1 MLGWL
6 TRLETVHKAET
17 AAQREAIYR
26 FRYQIYI
33 EELKYNYAADHERKW
48 LRQDE
53 DDEAGSTLLY
63 TGSLDDIT
71 STVRVRAW
79 KPGQVPPAVFQT
91 ASMDRFPGIERLGV
105 SHIGRMIIRRS
116 LRGKLVLP
124 SLLAGGYEFLVGE
137 KGMDLA
143 FLDCVPGIVRH
154 YRQLGARPY
163 GGRLIDL
170 GYSPGIPL
178 VIVLSDYAHLKR
190 SGSIVAP
197 LVRKYFGP
205 GKRPPLDLEPY
216 RHLFDSEQV
225 PVEFDPE
232 KVWEALQDRL
242 LAGGEAIPTFVDA
255 LSPGA
260 LFHLS
265 ESGYL
270 LNVKAGDLI
279 TRAGIGQREMFVILE
294 GACEVEGDVEG
305 EAKRIALLEK
315 GDLFGE
321 IAFFSESGERTA
333 TVRALS
339 DCKLLV
345 LRQKFL
351 DELTTN
357 DPEAACQILL
367 NVSRIMAER
376 MSGMVR
382 ASAASASDVDS

>member
-6 TRLETVHKAET
+6 TRLDTVHKAET
-17 AAQREAIYR
+17 DAEREAIYR

-33 EELKYNYAADHERKW
+33 EELKYNYEADHERKW
-48 LRQDE
+48 LRQPA
-53 DDEAGSTLLY
+53 DDEEGTTLLY
-63 TGSLDDIT
+63 TGRPDDIT

-79 KPGQVPPAVFQT
+79 KPGHVPPAVFAMT
-91 ASMDRFPGIERLGV
+91 SMERFPGIEKLGV
-105 SHIGRMIIRRS
+105 SHIGRMMIRRS

-137 KGMDLA
+137 QGADLA

-197 LVRKYFGP
+197 LVKKYFGP
-205 GKRPPLDLEPY
+205 GKRPPLDLAPY
-216 RHLFDSEQV
+216 RHLFESGEV

-242 LAGGEAIPTFVDA
+242 LASDETIPTFVDA

-270 LNVKAGDLI
+270 LDVKGGDLI

-294 GACEVEGDVEG
+294 GACEVEGAG
-305 EAKRIALLEK
+305 KRIALLEK

-339 DCKLLV
+339 NCKLLV
-345 LRQKFL
+345 LRQKFM
-351 DELTTN
+351 DELVRN

-376 MSGMVR
+376 MGGMVR
-382 ASAASASDVDS
+382 AEASAADADA

>member
-6 TRLETVHKAET
+6 TKLETVHKAET
-17 AAQREAIYR
+17 AAEREAIYR

-33 EELKYNYAADHERKW
+33 EELKYNYEADHERKW
-48 LRQDE
+48 LKQAEDE
-53 DDEAGSTLLY
+53 QPWTTLLY
-63 TGSLDDIT
+63 TGSPDDIS
-71 STVRVRAW
+71 STVRVQAW
-79 KPGQVPPAVFQT
+79 KPGEVPPAVFALT
-91 ASMDRFPGIERLGV
+91 SMERFPGIERLGV
-105 SHIGRMIIRRS
+105 SHIGRMMIRRS

-137 KGMDLA
+137 KGADLA

-197 LVRKYFGP
+197 LVKKYFGP

-242 LAGGEAIPTFVDA
+242 LASDEAIPTFVDA

-270 LNVKAGDLI
+270 LDVKAGDLI

-294 GACEVEGDVEG
+294 GACEVEG
-305 EAKRIALLEK
+305 ASKRIALLEK

-333 TVRALS
+333 TVRALT

-376 MSGMVR
+376 MGGMVR
-382 ASAASASDVDS
+382 AAAASAPDAEP

>member
-6 TRLETVHKAET
+6 TRLDTVHKAET
-17 AAQREAIYR
+17 AAEREAIYR

-48 LRQDE
+48 LRQAE
-53 DDEAGSTLLY
+53 DDEPSTTLLY
-63 TGSLDDIT
+63 TGSPDDIT

-79 KPGQVPPAVFQT
+79 KPGQVPPAVFQAT
-91 ASMDRFPGIERLGV
+91 SMDRFPGIEGLGV
-105 SHIGRMIIRRS
+105 SHIGRMMIRRS

-124 SLLAGGYEFLVGE
+124 SLLAGGYDFLVGE
-137 KGMDLA
+137 RGADLA

-197 LVRKYFGP
+197 LVKKYFGP

-216 RHLFDSEQV
+216 RHLFESEQV

-232 KVWEALQDRL
+232 KVWEALQDGL
-242 LAGGEAIPTFVDA
+242 LAGDEAIPTFVDA

-270 LNVKAGDLI
+270 LHVKAGDLI

-294 GACEVEGDVEG
+294 GACEVEG
-305 EAKRIALLEK
+305 EARRIALLDK
-315 GDLFGE
+315 GDLIGE
-321 IAFFSESGERTA
+321 IAFFSESGEHTA

-382 ASAASASDVDS
+382 ASAASASDAEA

>member
-1 MLGWL
+1 MFGWL
-6 TRLETVHKAET
+6 TKLDTVHKAET
-17 AAQREAIYR
+17 EKEREAIYR

-48 LRQDE
+48 LRQAE
-53 DDEAGSTLLY
+53 DDEPGTTLLY
-63 TGSLDDIT
+63 TGPTDDIT

-79 KPGQVPPAVFQT
+79 KAGQVPPAVFQAT
-91 ASMDRFPGIERLGV
+91 SMDRFPGIEGLGV
-105 SHIGRMIIRRS
+105 SHIGRMMIRRS

-137 KGMDLA
+137 RGADLA

-197 LVRKYFGP
+197 LVKKYFGP
-205 GKRPPLDLEPY
+205 GKRAPLDLAPY
-216 RHLFDSEQV
+216 RHLFESEDV

-242 LAGGEAIPTFVDA
+242 LASEEAIPTFVDA

-265 ESGYL
+265 ESGSL
-270 LNVKAGDLI
+270 LAVKAGDLI

-294 GACEVEGDVEG
+294 GACEVEGAG
-305 EAKRIALLEK
+305 RRLALLEK

-321 IAFFSESGERTA
+321 IAFFSEAGERTA

-339 DCKLLV
+339 DCRLLV

-351 DELTTN
+351 EELTTN

-376 MSGMVR
+376 MGAMVR
-382 ASAASASDVDS
+382 AAAAAAPEADS

>member
-6 TRLETVHKAET
+6 TRLDTVHKAET
-17 AAQREAIYR
+17 DAEREAIYR

-33 EELKYNYAADHERKW
+33 EELKYNYEADHERKW
-48 LRQDE
+48 LRQPA
-53 DDEAGSTLLY
+53 DDEEGTTLLY
-63 TGSLDDIT
+63 TGRPDDIT

-79 KPGQVPPAVFQT
+79 KPGQVPPAVFAMT
-91 ASMDRFPGIERLGV
+91 SMERFPGIEKLGV
-105 SHIGRMIIRRS
+105 SHIGRMMIRRS

-137 KGMDLA
+137 QGADLA

-197 LVRKYFGP
+197 LVKKYFGP
-205 GKRPPLDLEPY
+205 GKRPPLDLAPY
-216 RHLFDSEQV
+216 RHLFESGEV

-242 LAGGEAIPTFVDA
+242 LASDETIPTFVDA

-270 LNVKAGDLI
+270 LDVKGDDLI

-294 GACEVEGDVEG
+294 GACEVEGAG
-305 EAKRIALLEK
+305 KRIALLEK

-321 IAFFSESGERTA
+321 SAFFSESGERTA

-339 DCKLLV
+339 NCKLLV
-345 LRQKFL
+345 LRQKFM
-351 DELTTN
+351 DELVRN

-376 MSGMVR
+376 MGGMVR
-382 ASAASASDVDS
+382 AEASAADADA

>member
-6 TRLETVHKAET
+6 TRLDTVHKAET
-17 AAQREAIYR
+17 QEEREAIYR

-33 EELKYNYAADHERKW
+33 EELKYNYEADHERKW
-48 LRQDE
+48 LRQGE
-53 DDEAGSTLLY
+53 DDQPTTTLLY
-63 TGSLDDIT
+63 TGTPDDIT

-79 KPGQVPPAVFQT
+79 KPGEVPPAVFALT
-91 ASMDRFPGIERLGV
+91 SMDRFPGIEGLGV
-105 SHIGRMIIRRS
+105 SHIGRMMIRRS

-137 KGMDLA
+137 KGADLA

-197 LVRKYFGP
+197 LVKKYFGP
-205 GKRPPLDLEPY
+205 GKRAPLDLAPY
-216 RHLFDSEQV
+216 RHLFESETV

-242 LAGGEAIPTFVDA
+242 LAGEESIPTFVDA

-270 LNVKAGDLI
+270 LDVKAGDLI

-294 GACEVEGDVEG
+294 GACEVEGASG
-305 EAKRIALLEK
+305 RIALLEK

-321 IAFFSESGERTA
+321 IAFFSEAGERTA

-339 DCKLLV
+339 DSKLLV

-376 MSGMVR
+376 MGAMVR
-382 ASAASASDVDS
+382 TAAAAPDAEA

>member
-6 TRLETVHKAET
+6 TRLDTVHKAET
-17 AAQREAIYR
+17 DAEREAIYR

-33 EELKYNYAADHERKW
+33 EELKYNYEADHERKW
-48 LRQDE
+48 LRQPA
-53 DDEAGSTLLY
+53 DDEEGTTLLY
-63 TGSLDDIT
+63 TGRPDDIT

-79 KPGQVPPAVFQT
+79 KPGQVPPAVFAMT
-91 ASMDRFPGIERLGV
+91 SMERFPGIEKLGV
-105 SHIGRMIIRRS
+105 SHIGRMMIRRS

-137 KGMDLA
+137 QGADLA

-197 LVRKYFGP
+197 LVKKYFGP
-205 GKRPPLDLEPY
+205 GKRPPLDLAPY
-216 RHLFDSEQV
+216 RHLFESGEV

-242 LAGGEAIPTFVDA
+242 LASDETIPTFVDA

-270 LNVKAGDLI
+270 LDVKGGDLI

-294 GACEVEGDVEG
+294 GACEVEGAG
-305 EAKRIALLEK
+305 KRIALLEK

-339 DCKLLV
+339 NCKLLV
-345 LRQKFL
+345 LRQKFM
-351 DELTTN
+351 DELVRN

-376 MSGMVR
+376 MGGMVR
-382 ASAASASDVDS
+382 AEARAADADA

>member
-6 TRLETVHKAET
+6 TRLDTVHKAET
-17 AAQREAIYR
+17 DAEREAIYR
-26 FRYQIYI
+26 FRYHIYI
-33 EELKYNYAADHERKW
+33 EELKYNYEADHERKW
-48 LRQDE
+48 LRQPA
-53 DDEAGSTLLY
+53 DDEEGTTLLY
-63 TGSLDDIT
+63 TGRPDDIT

-79 KPGQVPPAVFQT
+79 KPGQVPPAVFAMT
-91 ASMDRFPGIERLGV
+91 SMERFPGIEKLGV
-105 SHIGRMIIRRS
+105 SHIGRMMIRRS

-137 KGMDLA
+137 QGADLA

-163 GGRLIDL
+163 GGHLIDL

-197 LVRKYFGP
+197 LVKKYFGP
-205 GKRPPLDLEPY
+205 GKRPPLDLAPY
-216 RHLFDSEQV
+216 RHLFESGEV

-242 LAGGEAIPTFVDA
+242 LASDETIPTFVDA

-270 LNVKAGDLI
+270 LDVKGGDLI

-294 GACEVEGDVEG
+294 GACEVEGA
-305 EAKRIALLEK
+305 AKRIALLEK

-339 DCKLLV
+339 NCKLLV
-345 LRQKFL
+345 LRQKFM
-351 DELTTN
+351 DELVRN

-376 MSGMVR
+376 MGGMVR
-382 ASAASASDVDS
+382 AEASAADADA

>member
-1 MLGWL
+1 MFGWL
-6 TRLETVHKAET
+6 TRLDTVHKAET
-17 AAQREAIYR
+17 AAEREAIYR

-48 LRQDE
+48 LRQPA
-53 DDEAGSTLLY
+53 DDEEGTTLLY
-63 TGSLDDIT
+63 TGRPDDIT

-79 KPGQVPPAVFQT
+79 KPGQVPPAVFAMT
-91 ASMDRFPGIERLGV
+91 SMERFPGIEKLGV
-105 SHIGRMIIRRS
+105 SHIGRMMIRRS

-137 KGMDLA
+137 QGADLA

-197 LVRKYFGP
+197 LVKKYFGP
-205 GKRPPLDLEPY
+205 GKRPPLDLAPY
-216 RHLFDSEQV
+216 RHLFESGEV

-242 LAGGEAIPTFVDA
+242 LASDETIPTFVDA

-270 LNVKAGDLI
+270 LDVKGGDLI

-294 GACEVEGDVEG
+294 GACEVEGAG
-305 EAKRIALLEK
+305 KRIALLEK

-339 DCKLLV
+339 NCKLLV
-345 LRQKFL
+345 LRQKFM
-351 DELTTN
+351 DELVRN

-376 MSGMVR
+376 MGGMVR
-382 ASAASASDVDS
+382 AEASAADADA

>member
-6 TRLETVHKAET
+6 TKLETVHKAET
-17 AAQREAIYR
+17 AAEREAIYR

-33 EELKYNYAADHERKW
+33 EELKYNYEADHERKW
-48 LRQDE
+48 LKQAEDE
-53 DDEAGSTLLY
+53 QPWTTLLY
-63 TGSLDDIT
+63 TGSPDDIS
-71 STVRVRAW
+71 STVRVQAW
-79 KPGQVPPAVFQT
+79 KPGEVPPAVFALT
-91 ASMDRFPGIERLGV
+91 SMERFPGIERLGV
-105 SHIGRMIIRRS
+105 SHIGRMMIRRS

-137 KGMDLA
+137 MGADLA

-197 LVRKYFGP
+197 LVKKYFGP

-242 LAGGEAIPTFVDA
+242 LASDEAIPTFVDA

-270 LNVKAGDLI
+270 LDVKAGDLI

-294 GACEVEGDVEG
+294 GACEVEG
-305 EAKRIALLEK
+305 ASKRIALLEK

-333 TVRALS
+333 TVRALT

-376 MSGMVR
+376 MEGMVR
-382 ASAASASDVDS
+382 AAAASAPDAEP

>member
-17 AAQREAIYR
+17 AAEREAIYR

-33 EELKYNYAADHERKW
+33 EELKYNYEADHQRKW
-48 LRQDE
+48 LKQAEDE
-53 DDEAGSTLLY
+53 QPWTTLLY
-63 TGSLDDIT
+63 TGSPDDIS
-71 STVRVRAW
+71 STVRVQAW
-79 KPGQVPPAVFQT
+79 KPGEVPPAVFALT
-91 ASMDRFPGIERLGV
+91 SMERFPGIDRLGV
-105 SHIGRMIIRRS
+105 SHIGRMMIRRS

-137 KGMDLA
+137 KGADLA

-197 LVRKYFGP
+197 LVKKYFGP
-205 GKRPPLDLEPY
+205 GKRSPLDLEPY
-216 RHLFDSEQV
+216 RHLFESEQV

-232 KVWEALQDRL
+232 KVWAALQDRL
-242 LAGGEAIPTFVDA
+242 LASDEAIPTFVDA

-270 LNVKAGDLI
+270 LDVKAGDLI

-294 GACEVEGDVEG
+294 GACEVEG
-305 EAKRIALLEK
+305 ASKRIALLEK

-376 MSGMVR
+376 MGGMVR
-382 ASAASASDVDS
+382 AAAANAPDAEP

>member
-6 TRLETVHKAET
+6 TRLDTVHKAET
-17 AAQREAIYR
+17 DAEREAIYR

-33 EELKYNYAADHERKW
+33 EELKYNYEADHERKW
-48 LRQDE
+48 LRQPA
-53 DDEAGSTLLY
+53 DDEEGTTLLY
-63 TGSLDDIT
+63 TGRPDDIT

-79 KPGQVPPAVFQT
+79 KPGQVPPAVFAMT
-91 ASMDRFPGIERLGV
+91 SMERFPGIEKVGV
-105 SHIGRMIIRRS
+105 SHIGRMMIRRS

-137 KGMDLA
+137 QGADLA

-197 LVRKYFGP
+197 LVKKYFGP
-205 GKRPPLDLEPY
+205 GKRPPLDLAPY
-216 RHLFDSEQV
+216 RHLFESGEV

-242 LAGGEAIPTFVDA
+242 LASDETIPTFVDA

-270 LNVKAGDLI
+270 LDVKGGDLI

-294 GACEVEGDVEG
+294 GACEVEGAG
-305 EAKRIALLEK
+305 KRIALLEK

-339 DCKLLV
+339 NCKLLV
-345 LRQKFL
+345 LRQKFM
-351 DELTTN
+351 DELVRN

-376 MSGMVR
+376 MGGMVR
-382 ASAASASDVDS
+382 AEASAADADA

>member
-6 TRLETVHKAET
+6 TRLDTVHKAET
-17 AAQREAIYR
+17 DAEREAIYR

-33 EELKYNYAADHERKW
+33 EELKYNYEADHERKW
-48 LRQDE
+48 LRQPA
-53 DDEAGSTLLY
+53 DDEEGTTLLY
-63 TGSLDDIT
+63 TGRPDDIT

-79 KPGQVPPAVFQT
+79 KPGQVPPAVFAMT
-91 ASMDRFPGIERLGV
+91 SMERFPGIEKLGV
-105 SHIGRMIIRRS
+105 SHIGRMMIRRS

-137 KGMDLA
+137 QGADLA

-197 LVRKYFGP
+197 LVKKYFGP
-205 GKRPPLDLEPY
+205 GKRPPLDLAPY
-216 RHLFDSEQV
+216 RHLFESGEV

-242 LAGGEAIPTFVDA
+242 LASDETIPTFVDA

-270 LNVKAGDLI
+270 LDVKGGDLI

-294 GACEVEGDVEG
+294 GACEVEGAG
-305 EAKRIALLEK
+305 KRIALLEK

-339 DCKLLV
+339 NCKLLV
-345 LRQKFL
+345 LRQKFM
-351 DELTTN
+351 DELVRN
-357 DPEAACQILL
+357 DPAAACQILL

-376 MSGMVR
+376 MGGMVR
-382 ASAASASDVDS
+382 AEASAADADA

>member
-17 AAQREAIYR
+17 AAEREAIYR

-33 EELKYNYAADHERKW
+33 EELKYNYEADHERKW
-48 LRQDE
+48 LKQAEDE
-53 DDEAGSTLLY
+53 QPWTTLLY
-63 TGSLDDIT
+63 TGSPDNIS
-71 STVRVRAW
+71 STVRVQAW
-79 KPGQVPPAVFQT
+79 KPGEVPSAVFALT
-91 ASMDRFPGIERLGV
+91 SMDRFPGIEALGV
-105 SHIGRMIIRRS
+105 SHIGRMMIRRS

-137 KGMDLA
+137 KGADLA

-178 VIVLSDYAHLKR
+178 VIVLSDHAHLKR

-197 LVRKYFGP
+197 LVKKYFGP
-205 GKRPPLDLEPY
+205 GKRPPLDLAPY
-216 RHLFDSEQV
+216 RHLFESETV

-242 LAGGEAIPTFVDA
+242 LASEENIPTFVDA

-270 LNVKAGDLI
+270 LDVKAGDLI

-294 GACEVEGDVEG
+294 GACEVEG
-305 EAKRIALLEK
+305 ASKRIALLEK

-376 MSGMVR
+376 MGAMVR
-382 ASAASASDVDS
+382 TAAAPDADA

>member
-17 AAQREAIYR
+17 AAEREAIYR

-33 EELKYNYAADHERKW
+33 EELKYNYEADHERKW
-48 LRQDE
+48 LKQAEDE
-53 DDEAGSTLLY
+53 QPWTTLLY
-63 TGSLDDIT
+63 TGSPDDIS
-71 STVRVRAW
+71 STVRVQAW
-79 KPGQVPPAVFQT
+79 KPGEVPPAVFALT
-91 ASMDRFPGIERLGV
+91 SMERFPGIERLGV
-105 SHIGRMIIRRS
+105 SHIGRMMIRRS

-137 KGMDLA
+137 KGADLA

-178 VIVLSDYAHLKR
+178 VIVLSDYGHLKR

-197 LVRKYFGP
+197 LVKKYFGP
-205 GKRPPLDLEPY
+205 GKRAPLDLEPY

-232 KVWEALQDRL
+232 KVWAALQDRL
-242 LAGGEAIPTFVDA
+242 LAGDEAIPTFVDA

-270 LNVKAGDLI
+270 LDVKAGDLI

-294 GACEVEGDVEG
+294 GACEVEG
-305 EAKRIALLEK
+305 ASKRIALLEK

-376 MSGMVR
+376 MGGMVR
-382 ASAASASDVDS
+382 AAAASAPDAEP

>member
-6 TRLETVHKAET
+6 TKLETVHKAET
-17 AAQREAIYR
+17 AAEREAIYR

-33 EELKYNYAADHERKW
+33 EELKYNYEADHERKW
-48 LRQDE
+48 LKQAEDE
-53 DDEAGSTLLY
+53 QPWTALLY
-63 TGSLDDIT
+63 TGSPDNIS
-71 STVRVRAW
+71 STVRVQAW
-79 KPGQVPPAVFQT
+79 KPGEVPSAVFALT
-91 ASMDRFPGIERLGV
+91 SMDRFPGIEALGV
-105 SHIGRMIIRRS
+105 SHIGRMRLRSS
-116 LRGKLVLP
+116 LRGRLVLP

-137 KGMDLA
+137 KGADLA

-197 LVRKYFGP
+197 LVKKYFGP
-205 GKRPPLDLEPY
+205 GKRPPLDLAPY
-216 RHLFDSEQV
+216 RHLFESEAV

-242 LAGGEAIPTFVDA
+242 LASEESIPTFVDA

-270 LNVKAGDLI
+270 LDVKAGDLI

-294 GACEVEGDVEG
+294 GACEVEG
-305 EAKRIALLEK
+305 ASKRIALLEK

-339 DCKLLV
+339 ACKLLV

-376 MSGMVR
+376 MGAMVR
-382 ASAASASDVDS
+382 TAAAPDADA

>member
-17 AAQREAIYR
+17 AAEREAIYR

-53 DDEAGSTLLY
+53 DDEEGTTLLY
-63 TGSLDDIT
+63 TGSPDDIT

-79 KPGQVPPAVFQT
+79 KPGQVPSAVFQT
-91 ASMDRFPGIERLGV
+91 TSMERFPGIERLGV
-105 SHIGRMIIRRS
+105 SHIGRMMIRRS

-137 KGMDLA
+137 RGADLA

-197 LVRKYFGP
+197 LVKKYFGP

-216 RHLFDSEQV
+216 RHLFESEQV

-242 LAGGEAIPTFVDA
+242 LAGDEAIPTFVDA

-294 GACEVEGDVEG
+294 GACEVEGEG
-305 EAKRIALLEK
+305 KRIALLEK

-382 ASAASASDVDS
+382 ASAASASDAEA

>member
-6 TRLETVHKAET
+6 TKLETVHKAET
-17 AAQREAIYR
+17 AAEREAIYR
-26 FRYQIYI
+26 FRYQIYV
-33 EELKYNYAADHERKW
+33 EELRHDDEADHERKW
-48 LRQDE
+48 LKQEEDE
-53 DDEAGSTLLY
+53 QAGTTLLY
-63 TGSLDDIT
+63 TGTADEIT
-71 STVRVRAW
+71 STVRFQAW
-79 KPGQVPPAVFQT
+79 KPGEVPPAVFART
-91 ASMDRFPGIERLGV
+91 SMERFPAIERLGV
-105 SHIGRMIIRRS
+105 AHIGRMIVRRG

-137 KGMDLA
+137 MGADLA
-143 FLDCVPGIVRH
+143 FLDCVPGMVRS

-178 VIVLSDYAHLKR
+178 VIVLSDYEHLKR
-190 SGSIVAP
+190 SASIVAP
-197 LVRKYFGP
+197 LVKKYFGP
-205 GKRPPLDLEPY
+205 GKREALDLAPY
-216 RHLFDSEQV
+216 RHLFDSDTV

-232 KVWEALQDRL
+232 KVWAALQDRL
-242 LAGGEAIPTFVDA
+242 LASNESIPTFVDA

-270 LNVKAGDLI
+270 LDVKAGDLL

-294 GACEVEGDVEG
+294 GACEVEGAG
-305 EAKRIALLEK
+305 KRIALLDK

-321 IAFFSESGERTA
+321 IAFFSESGERSA

-345 LRQKFL
+345 LRHQFL
-351 DELTTN
+351 EELTTN

-376 MSGMVR
+376 MGGMVR
-382 ASAASASDVDS
+382 TAAASASDAEP

>member
-6 TRLETVHKAET
+6 TRLDTVHKAET
-17 AAQREAIYR
+17 DAEREAIYR

-33 EELKYNYAADHERKW
+33 EELKYNYEADHERKW
-48 LRQDE
+48 LRQPA
-53 DDEAGSTLLY
+53 DDEEGTTLLY
-63 TGSLDDIT
+63 TGRPDDIT

-79 KPGQVPPAVFQT
+79 KPGQVPPAVFAMT
-91 ASMDRFPGIERLGV
+91 SMERFPGIEKLGV
-105 SHIGRMIIRRS
+105 SHIGRMMIRRS

-137 KGMDLA
+137 QGADLA

-197 LVRKYFGP
+197 LVKKYFGP
-205 GKRPPLDLEPY
+205 GKRPPLDLAPY
-216 RHLFDSEQV
+216 RHLFESGEV

-242 LAGGEAIPTFVDA
+242 LASDETIPTFVDA

-270 LNVKAGDLI
+270 LDVKGGDLI

-294 GACEVEGDVEG
+294 GACAVEGAG
-305 EAKRIALLEK
+305 KRIALLEK

-339 DCKLLV
+339 NCKLLV
-345 LRQKFL
+345 LRQKFM
-351 DELTTN
+351 DELVRN

-376 MSGMVR
+376 MGGMVR
-382 ASAASASDVDS
+382 AEARAADADA

>member
-6 TRLETVHKAET
+6 TRLDTVHKAET
-17 AAQREAIYR
+17 DAEREAIYR

-33 EELKYNYAADHERKW
+33 EELKYNYEADHERKW
-48 LRQDE
+48 LRQPA
-53 DDEAGSTLLY
+53 DDEEGTTLLY
-63 TGSLDDIT
+63 TGRPDDIT

-79 KPGQVPPAVFQT
+79 KPGQVPPAVFAMT
-91 ASMDRFPGIERLGV
+91 SMERFPGIEKLGV
-105 SHIGRMIIRRS
+105 SHIGRMMIRRS

-137 KGMDLA
+137 QGADLA

-197 LVRKYFGP
+197 LVKKYFGP
-205 GKRPPLDLEPY
+205 GKRPPLDLAPY
-216 RHLFDSEQV
+216 RHLFESGEV

-242 LAGGEAIPTFVDA
+242 LASDETIPTFVDA

-270 LNVKAGDLI
+270 LDVKGGDLI

-294 GACEVEGDVEG
+294 GACEVEGAG
-305 EAKRIALLEK
+305 KRIALLEK

-339 DCKLLV
+339 NCKLLV
-345 LRQKFL
+345 LRQKFM
-351 DELTTN
+351 DELVRN

-376 MSGMVR
+376 MGGMVR
-382 ASAASASDVDS
+382 AEASAADADA

>member
-6 TRLETVHKAET
+6 TRLDTVHKAET
-17 AAQREAIYR
+17 DAEREAIYR
-26 FRYQIYI
+26 FRYHIYI
-33 EELKYNYAADHERKW
+33 EELKYNYEADHERKW
-48 LRQDE
+48 LRQPA
-53 DDEAGSTLLY
+53 DDEEGTTLLY
-63 TGSLDDIT
+63 TGRPDDIT

-79 KPGQVPPAVFQT
+79 KPGHVPPAVFAMT
-91 ASMDRFPGIERLGV
+91 SMERFPGIEKLGV
-105 SHIGRMIIRRS
+105 SHIGRMMIRRS

-137 KGMDLA
+137 QGADLA

-197 LVRKYFGP
+197 LVKKYFGP
-205 GKRPPLDLEPY
+205 GKRPPLDLAPY
-216 RHLFDSEQV
+216 RHLFESGEV

-242 LAGGEAIPTFVDA
+242 LASDETIPTFVDA

-270 LNVKAGDLI
+270 LDVKGGDLI

-294 GACEVEGDVEG
+294 GACEVEGAG
-305 EAKRIALLEK
+305 KRIALLEK

-339 DCKLLV
+339 NCKLLV
-345 LRQKFL
+345 LRQKFM
-351 DELTTN
+351 DELVRN

-376 MSGMVR
+376 MGGMVR
-382 ASAASASDVDS
+382 AEASAADADA

>member
-17 AAQREAIYR
+17 AAEREAIYR

-33 EELKYNYAADHERKW
+33 EELKYNYEADHERKW
-48 LRQDE
+48 LKQAEDE
-53 DDEAGSTLLY
+53 QPWTTLLY
-63 TGSLDDIT
+63 TGTPDDIS
-71 STVRVRAW
+71 STVRVQAW
-79 KPGQVPPAVFQT
+79 KPGEVPPAVFALT
-91 ASMDRFPGIERLGV
+91 SMERFPGIERLGV
-105 SHIGRMIIRRS
+105 SHIGRMMIRRS

-137 KGMDLA
+137 KGADLA

-178 VIVLSDYAHLKR
+178 VIVLSDYGHLKR

-197 LVRKYFGP
+197 LVKKYFGP
-205 GKRPPLDLEPY
+205 GKRAPLDLEPY

-232 KVWEALQDRL
+232 KVWAALQDRL
-242 LAGGEAIPTFVDA
+242 LAGDEAIPTFVDA

-270 LNVKAGDLI
+270 LDVKAGDLI

-294 GACEVEGDVEG
+294 GACEVEG
-305 EAKRIALLEK
+305 ASKRIALLEK

-376 MSGMVR
+376 MGGMVR
-382 ASAASASDVDS
+382 AAAASAPDAEP

>member
-17 AAQREAIYR
+17 AAEREAIYR

-33 EELKYNYAADHERKW
+33 EELKYNYEADHERKW
-48 LRQDE
+48 LRQAEDE
-53 DDEAGSTLLY
+53 QPWTTLLY
-63 TGSLDDIT
+63 TGSPDDIS
-71 STVRVRAW
+71 STVRVQAW
-79 KPGQVPPAVFQT
+79 KPGEVPPAVFALT
-91 ASMDRFPGIERLGV
+91 SMERFPGIERLGV
-105 SHIGRMIIRRS
+105 SHIGRMMIRRS

-137 KGMDLA
+137 MGADLA

-197 LVRKYFGP
+197 LVKKYFGP

-242 LAGGEAIPTFVDA
+242 LASDEAIPTFVDA

-270 LNVKAGDLI
+270 LDVKAGDLI

-294 GACEVEGDVEG
+294 GACEVEG
-305 EAKRIALLEK
+305 ASKRIALLEK

-376 MSGMVR
+376 MGGMVR
-382 ASAASASDVDS
+382 AAAASAPDAEP

>member
-17 AAQREAIYR
+17 AAEREAIYR

-33 EELKYNYAADHERKW
+33 EELKYNYEADHERKW
-48 LRQDE
+48 LKQAEDE
-53 DDEAGSTLLY
+53 QPWTTLLY
-63 TGSLDDIT
+63 TGSPDDIS

-79 KPGQVPPAVFQT
+79 KPGEVPPAVFALT
-91 ASMDRFPGIERLGV
+91 SMDRFPGIEALGV
-105 SHIGRMIIRRS
+105 SHIGRMMIRRS
-116 LRGKLVLP
+116 LRGRLVLP

-137 KGMDLA
+137 KGADLA

-197 LVRKYFGP
+197 LVKKYFGP
-205 GKRPPLDLEPY
+205 GKRPPLDLAPY
-216 RHLFDSEQV
+216 RHLFESEAV

-242 LAGGEAIPTFVDA
+242 LASEESIPTFVDA

-270 LNVKAGDLI
+270 LDVKAGDLI

-294 GACEVEGDVEG
+294 GACEVEGAG
-305 EAKRIALLEK
+305 KRIALLEK

-376 MSGMVR
+376 MGAMVR
-382 ASAASASDVDS
+382 TAAAPDADA

>member
-1 MLGWL
+1 
-6 TRLETVHKAET
+6 
-17 AAQREAIYR
+17 
-26 FRYQIYI
+26 
-33 EELKYNYAADHERKW
+33 
-48 LRQDE
+48 
-53 DDEAGSTLLY
+53 
-63 TGSLDDIT
+63 
-71 STVRVRAW
+71 
-79 KPGQVPPAVFQT
+79 
-91 ASMDRFPGIERLGV
+91 
-105 SHIGRMIIRRS
+105 
-116 LRGKLVLP
+116 
-124 SLLAGGYEFLVGE
+124 
-137 KGMDLA
+137 
-143 FLDCVPGIVRH
+143 VPGIVRH

-178 VIVLSDYAHLKR
+178 VIVLSDYGHLKR

-197 LVRKYFGP
+197 LVKKYFGP
-205 GKRPPLDLEPY
+205 GKRAPLDLEPY

-232 KVWEALQDRL
+232 KVWAALQDRL
-242 LAGGEAIPTFVDA
+242 LAGDEAIPTFVDA

-270 LNVKAGDLI
+270 LDVKAGDLI

-294 GACEVEGDVEG
+294 GACEVEG
-305 EAKRIALLEK
+305 ASKRIALLEK

-376 MSGMVR
+376 MGGMVR
-382 ASAASASDVDS
+382 TAAASAPDAEP

>member
-17 AAQREAIYR
+17 AAEREAIYR

-33 EELKYNYAADHERKW
+33 EELKYNYEADHERKW
-48 LRQDE
+48 LRQAEDE
-53 DDEAGSTLLY
+53 QPWTTLLY
-63 TGSLDDIT
+63 TGSPDDIS
-71 STVRVRAW
+71 STVRVQAW
-79 KPGQVPPAVFQT
+79 RPGEVPPAVFALT
-91 ASMDRFPGIERLGV
+91 SMERFPGIERLGV
-105 SHIGRMIIRRS
+105 SHIGRMMIRRS

-137 KGMDLA
+137 KGADLA

-197 LVRKYFGP
+197 LVKKYFGP

-216 RHLFDSEQV
+216 RHLFESEQV

-242 LAGGEAIPTFVDA
+242 LASDEAIPTFVDA

-270 LNVKAGDLI
+270 LSVKAGDLI

-294 GACEVEGDVEG
+294 GACEVEG
-305 EAKRIALLEK
+305 ASKRIALLEK

-367 NVSRIMAER
+367 NVGRIMAER
-376 MSGMVR
+376 MGGMVR
-382 ASAASASDVDS
+382 AAAASAPDAET

>member
-6 TRLETVHKAET
+6 TRLDTVHKAET
-17 AAQREAIYR
+17 AAEREAIYR

-33 EELKYNYAADHERKW
+33 EELKYNYEADHERKW
-48 LRQDE
+48 LRQPA
-53 DDEAGSTLLY
+53 DDEEGTTLLY
-63 TGSLDDIT
+63 TGRPDDIT

-79 KPGQVPPAVFQT
+79 KPGHVPPAVFAMT
-91 ASMDRFPGIERLGV
+91 SMERFPGIEKLGV
-105 SHIGRMIIRRS
+105 SHIGRMMIRRS

-137 KGMDLA
+137 QGADLA

-197 LVRKYFGP
+197 LVKKYFGP
-205 GKRPPLDLEPY
+205 GKRPPLDLAPY
-216 RHLFDSEQV
+216 RHLFESGEV

-242 LAGGEAIPTFVDA
+242 LASDETIPTFVDA

-270 LNVKAGDLI
+270 LDVKGGDLI

-294 GACEVEGDVEG
+294 GACEVEGAG
-305 EAKRIALLEK
+305 KRIALLEK

-339 DCKLLV
+339 NCKLLV
-345 LRQKFL
+345 LRQKFM
-351 DELTTN
+351 DELVRN

-376 MSGMVR
+376 MGGMVR
-382 ASAASASDVDS
+382 AEASAADADA